1 MQTKTRL
8 ILITVFLMFV
18 AGCSQMS
25 LREDFGR
32 ATKTNRL
39 LQTVDPSAGEMSVPT
54 ATLDG
59 QKAEKV
65 VNEYRKGKST
75 APTEVM
81 TQ

>member
-1 MQTKTRL
+1 MQTKIFLPL
-8 ILITVFLMFV
+8 ISMLLVLL

-25 LREDFGR
+25 LREDYGR
-32 ATKTNRL
+32 ATETNRL
-39 LQTVDPSAGEMSVPT
+39 LQTVNPSAKEMTVPT

-59 QKAEKV
+59 QKAERV
-65 VNEYRKGKST
+65 VNDYRKGKAS

>member
-1 MQTKTRL
+1 
-8 ILITVFLMFV
+8 MFV

-32 ATKTNRL
+32 STKTNRL
-39 LQTVDPSAGEMSVPT
+39 LQTVNPAAKEMNIPT

-65 VNEYRKGKST
+65 VNDYRKGTAT
-75 APTEVM
+75 APDEVL